1 MRHPTSELLAL
12 RALFPGADLY
22 FTYGQTE
29 LGPRVSTLHVDA
41 GTLSPGDPVP
51 LGVPLRCEGYI
62 AEHSGRRFKLKGQ
75 VLAGTTRTASAEGI
89 FVDVSGDRFATVMAG
104 VPQ

>member
-1 MRHPTSELLAL
+1 M
-12 RALFPGADLY
+12 
-22 FTYGQTE
+22 
-29 LGPRVSTLHVDA
+29 
-41 GTLSPGDPVP
+41 
-51 LGVPLRCEGYI
+51 PLRCEGYI